1 MLIAKLVNMFSWKKS
16 KVTFLCISTHCVQK
30 FVNGVDMPLN
40 VGDTMGVFVTEEG
53 NLHFTINGVDKGIA
67 WRSVPTD
74 HPLYVVISLFESPT
88 QISVYDRSAAALI
101 MSK

>member
-1 MLIAKLVNMFSWKKS
+1 MQKYVTREDMRL
-16 KVTFLCISTHCVQK
+16 KVGH
-30 FVNGVDMPLN
+30 
-40 VGDTMGVFVTEEG
+40 TMGVFVTKEG

-74 HPLYVVISLFESPT
+74 HQLYVLIILDESPT

>member
-1 MLIAKLVNMFSWKKS
+1 M
-16 KVTFLCISTHCVQK
+16 QK
-30 FVNGVDMPLN
+30 FVNGGDIPLN

-67 WRSVPTD
+67 WRNVPTD
-74 HPLYVVISLFESPT
+74 HPLYVVISLNWSPT
-88 QISVYDRSAAALI
+88 QISVTDRSATALI